1 MVGAERA
8 PPEQTGLR
16 PGPEFYEWQCRGDT
30 YIAERG
36 MSEAEATAFGEYL
49 GNRLADDI
57 EAGGDKDANDILDE
71 MGVPTY
77 DEEC

>member
-1 MVGAERA
+1 
-8 PPEQTGLR
+8 
-16 PGPEFYEWQCRGDT
+16 
-30 YIAERG
+30 

-49 GNRLADDI
+49 GNRIADDI